1 MKKYNY
7 FYERTPITKDE
18 FLSKV
23 PENWEQD
30 AVNGEY
36 YWGLYWAIE
45 ITGSI

>member
-7 FYERTPITKDE
+7 YYNKEAISKSE

-30 AVNGEY
+30 VVNGEY
-36 YWGLYWAIE
+36 HYGCYSAIE
-45 ITGSI
+45 RIED